1 MLKTKF
7 HTTMVMNK
15 YTKHLIPA
23 ILAGVLTLYSTS
35 VTAGNEQRSGQAGAT
50 ELLINPWA
58 RSSGWGGINTA
69 SVSGLEATFM
79 NVAGMAHT
87 ENTELIFSSTSWF
100 SDIKIN
106 AFGFSKSLDDQAAIG
121 LSVMSMNFGDVEITT
136 EDLPEGTGSTFSP
149 SYMNIGLSYA
159 KKFTDNISC
168 GATVRMISQSI
179 PDLNASGVALD
190 AGVQYVSG
198 DQRQIKFGISLKNV
212 GPKMQ
217 YAGDGNDL
225 TNTNSSANGQ
235 DFPMSYDMRVDA
247 FELPSLLNIGG
258 SYDFNYGTDHRL
270 TVAGNFTS
278 NSFSKDQ
285 FGAGAEYAYK
295 SYFMLRAGYVYEDGI
310 TGEFSEGRTTAF
322 TGLNYGVSFELPLS
336 NGTNFGIDYS
346 YRAATPLASPNSI
359 GVRITL

>member
-1 MLKTKF
+1 
-7 HTTMVMNK
+7 
-15 YTKHLIPA
+15 
-23 ILAGVLTLYSTS
+23 
-35 VTAGNEQRSGQAGAT
+35 
-50 ELLINPWA
+50 
-58 RSSGWGGINTA
+58 
-69 SVSGLEATFM
+69 
-79 NVAGMAHT
+79 
-87 ENTELIFSSTSWF
+87 
-100 SDIKIN
+100 
-106 AFGFSKSLDDQAAIG
+106 
-121 LSVMSMNFGDVEITT
+121 MSMSFGDIEITT
-136 EDLPEGTGSTFSP
+136 EDLPEGTGTTFSP

-212 GPKMQ
+212 GPKMEF
-217 YAGDGNDL
+217 AGDGNDL

-295 SYFMLRAGYVYEDGI
+295 SYFMVRAGYVYEDGI

-322 TGLNYGVSFELPLS
+322 TGLNYGVSFELPLN

-346 YRAATPLASPNSI
+346 YRAASPMASPNSI

>member
-7 HTTMVMNK
+7 HTTMVMNT
-15 YTKHLIPA
+15 YTKHLIP
-23 ILAGVLTLYSTS
+23 LLFAGMLTVYSTS

-79 NVAGMAHT
+79 NVAGMANT
-87 ENTELIFSSTSWF
+87 KNTELIFSSTSWLA
-100 SDIKIN
+100 DININ
-106 AFGFSKSLDDQAAIG
+106 AFGFSKALDDQSVLG
-121 LSVMSMNFGDVEITT
+121 LSVMSMNLGDIERTT
-136 EDLPEGTGSTFSP
+136 EDLPEGDGTTYSP
-149 SYMNIGLSYA
+149 SYINIGLSYS

-179 PDLNASGVALD
+179 PDLTASGVALD
-190 AGVQYVSG
+190 AGVQYVAG
-198 DQRQIKFGISLKNV
+198 EERQIKFGISLKNV

-235 DFPMSYDMRVDA
+235 DYPMSYDLRADQ

-270 TVAGNFTS
+270 TLVGNFTS

-310 TGEFSEGRTTAF
+310 TGEFSEGRTNAL
-322 TGLNYGVSFELPLS
+322 TGLNYGVSFELPLG
-336 NGTNFGIDYS
+336 NGNSFGVDYS
-346 YRAATPLASPNSI
+346 YRAANPLASPNSI
-359 GVRITL
+359 GVRMTL